1 MRNTI
6 LWESVVWY
14 KVPGYDAYYASED
27 GRILSMAKKHPRIL
41 TPIKSEDGHLY
52 VYMYDKRGSRKVW
65 VHRAVLSAY
74 CGKDEKSLICRHL
87 DDNPSNNHVSNL
99 AWGTRQ
105 QNADDRKKNKG
116 FLKGENAPSSKLKP
130 AQVMEIR
137 RRYAKGEPASAL
149 SIEFGVSRNTINR
162 IARGSAWSNLP
173 IVPVEVKHSSRRKT
187 PVAKDHVKKFIA
199 GGKKYAESRKIPRKL
214 VECACGCGTLIET
227 PDSKGRDRRF
237 AHGHNSR
244 SNHWRWSKNGENDKD
259 RVV

>member
-27 GRILSMAKKHPRIL
+27 GRILSIAKKHPRIL

-105 QNADDRKKNKG
+105 ENADDRKRNKG
-116 FLKGENAPSSKLKP
+116 YPTGEKSSGAKLKRDK
-130 AQVMEIR
+130 VMEIR
-137 RRYAKGEPASAL
+137 YRYSRGESSADL
-149 SIEFGVSRNTINR
+149 SAEYGVSRNAILKLV
-162 IARGSAWSNLP
+162 RGSTWSDLP
-173 IVPVEVKHSSRRKT
+173 LIPVEVKHISRRKT
-187 PVAKDHVKKFIA
+187 PLSTEHVIKFVE
-199 GGKKYAESRKIPRKL
+199 GGRRYAASRKKL
-214 VECACGCGTLIET
+214 RELVKCACGCGTLIET
-227 PDSKGRDRRF
+227 PDSKGRTKRF
-237 AHGHNSR
+237 AHGHNAR
-244 SNHWRWSKNGENDKD
+244 GTHWRWSKNGKNDKD
-259 RVV
+259 SVV